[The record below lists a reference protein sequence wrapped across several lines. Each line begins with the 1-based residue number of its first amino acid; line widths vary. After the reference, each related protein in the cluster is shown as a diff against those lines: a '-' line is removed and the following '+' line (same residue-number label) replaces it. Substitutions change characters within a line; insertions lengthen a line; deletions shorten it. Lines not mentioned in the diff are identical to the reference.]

1 MATMTMQVDSYF
13 ELEQTVIEVVDIT
26 MPGIEKC
33 ETVYSV
39 TVTPANSTDPSVTS
53 VIFSWQELLQ
63 NPGTIFSV
71 QNVSENGVPRVGA
84 ATNGETV
91 TGVNEYKVVL
101 KGFRGGLPLWRY
113 ATIIKLN
120 LRAKKTA
127 SSVGYFATYSV
138 SRRGTTLPC
147 PIFE

>member
-1 MATMTMQVDSYF
+1 MATMTMQVDSF
-13 ELEQTVIEVVDIT
+13 FAIEETVIEVVDIT
-26 MPGIEKC
+26 TPGIEKC

-39 TVTPANSTDPSVTS
+39 TVTPSNAIDSSVTS
-53 VIFSWQELLQ
+53 VIFSWEELLQ
-63 NPGTIFSV
+63 NPGTLFSV
-71 QNVSENGVPRVGA
+71 QNVSENGVPRYGA

-101 KGFRGGLPLWRY
+101 KGFRGDRPLFHY
-113 ATIIKLN
+113 PTIIKLN

-138 SRRGTTLPC
+138 SRKGTTIPC
-147 PIFE
+147 PLIE